1 MTAVVVADAATRAEL
16 LAVEERRRQ
25 ALIDVDLPVLDDL
38 YDDTLVHIHAPGL
51 THTKAQ
57 LLEHVETHRAYLD
70 MVRGELTV
78 RLAGDVA
85 VVTGRLTNRM
95 RAPGGGERVLGGV
108 ATQVLCRC
116 DDGAWRF
123 ISFQMT
129 PDGEQV
135 WPALPS
141 EQTDPAT
148 TGDTVKGTAE
158 DTAEDG
164 DQER

>member
-1 MTAVVVADAATRAEL
+1 MSAVVTADAATRAEL

-25 ALIDVDLPVLDDL
+25 ALIDVDLPALDDL
-38 YDDTLVHIHAPGL
+38 YDDSLVHIHAPGL

-70 MVRGELTV
+70 MVRGELSV
-78 RLAGDVA
+78 RLVGNVA
-85 VVTGRLTNRM
+85 VITGRLTNRM

-116 DDGAWRF
+116 ADGAWRF

-141 EQTDPAT
+141 QQEDAA
-148 TGDTVKGTAE
+148 GAHDTAQ
-158 DTAEDG
+158 DTAEEG